1 MHVCVSSAI
10 LSCGVAIPFDMQSKI
25 YTGIDIG
32 TYHIKVIIAAAPER
46 SDVPMMILGTG
57 MSSTRGLR
65 QGYITDKAEAVKSI
79 REALQRASS
88 AAKVRIKSARVAV
101 GGVSMDEIRSSGEIT
116 LTSSGG
122 IVTDRDI
129 ERVKTES
136 VKRASG
142 KLNNRT
148 VIHTIPL
155 EFRLDGSKVFGK
167 AEGLQGTKLS
177 VDTILITMLSQH
189 HDDLIS
195 AVEAAGVE
203 VEDVMASPLAA
214 SLVTLTK
221 AQKMAG
227 VVLAN
232 IGAETLSVIV
242 FDTDTPI
249 SLKVF
254 PTGSSDVTN
263 AIALSLQLPLS
274 EAEQL
279 KRGGVSGSDVPEK
292 KINVLIAT
300 SLKTMFTLVDAH
312 LKSIGRQRLLPA
324 GIVITGG
331 GSGFMNASE
340 VARIIMKLPSQI
352 GVIGQLSRTASIDA
366 TWAVAY
372 GLCRWAYAED
382 SVERS
387 SSIKE
392 ILRSAG
398 ESIRQTIRTLLP

>member
-1 MHVCVSSAI
+1 
-10 LSCGVAIPFDMQSKI
+10 
-25 YTGIDIG
+25 
-32 TYHIKVIIAAAPER
+32 
-46 SDVPMMILGTG
+46 
-57 MSSTRGLR
+57 
-65 QGYITDKAEAVKSI
+65 
-79 REALQRASS
+79 
-88 AAKVRIKSARVAV
+88 
-101 GGVSMDEIRSSGEIT
+101 
-116 LTSSGG
+116 
-122 IVTDRDI
+122 
-129 ERVKTES
+129 
-136 VKRASG
+136 
-142 KLNNRT
+142 
-148 VIHTIPL
+148 
-155 EFRLDGSKVFGK
+155 KVFGK

-203 VEDVMASPLAA
+203 VEDVMAAPLAA

-221 AQKMAG
+221 MQKMAG

-242 FDTDTPI
+242 FDSDTPI

-279 KRGGVSGSDVPEK
+279 KRGGVSGSNVPEK

-300 SLKTMFTLVDAH
+300 SLKTMFTQVDSH

-340 VARIIMKLPSQI
+340 VARVIMKLPSQI

>member
-1 MHVCVSSAI
+1 
-10 LSCGVAIPFDMQSKI
+10 MQSKI

>member
-1 MHVCVSSAI
+1 MKACVRSTI
-10 LSCGVAIPFDMQSKI
+10 LSCGVATPFNMQNKI

-32 TYHIKVIIAAAPER
+32 TYHIKVVIAAAPER

-65 QGYITDKAEAVKSI
+65 QGYITDKTEAVKSI

-88 AAKVRIKSARVAV
+88 AAKVRVKSARVAV

-221 AQKMAG
+221 SQKMAG
-227 VVLAN
+227 VCLAN

-242 FDTDTPI
+242 FDADTPI

-300 SLKTMFTLVDAH
+300 SLKTMFTQVDSH

-331 GSGFMNASE
+331 GSGFINASE
-340 VARIIMKLPSQI
+340 VARVIMKLPSQI